1 MFFIYSLIYRALAL
15 FDNAKNCATTIEF
28 IYNNLLTNTM
38 KTKNLFEQ
46 EYVAPELEVISMSV
60 EAGFSLS
67 TSIMDAEEDDLGD
80 F

>member
-1 MFFIYSLIYRALAL
+1 
-15 FDNAKNCATTIEF
+15 
-28 IYNNLLTNTM
+28 M
-38 KTKNLFEQ
+38 KKQLYFEQ

-67 TSIMDAEEDDLGD
+67 MGIAEAEEDDFGE

>member
-1 MFFIYSLIYRALAL
+1 MNKKNFFS
-15 FDNAKNCATTIEF
+15 
-28 IYNNLLTNTM
+28 
-38 KTKNLFEQ
+38 Q

-67 TSIMDAEEDDLGD
+67 MGIAEAEEDNWGE